1 MSCGCERWAEHLF
14 EPEEALS
21 SAEREGLAAHLA
33 ECEEC
38 SAEREM
44 FLDSW
49 SCLDDMAEEELE
61 CSPMLR
67 ARVWEKIRE
76 EECCV
81 KPLLPKLVE
90 GADRSWRGHALKAAA
105 AAAAI
110 LLGFGLGRSLRS
122 GPEGAATP
130 PPGGQMAQSESF
142 LDPEMI
148 ELASRDGFSMDLFP
162 ESTQFSPLDREMM
175 SALAPAQES
184 REWLARERGVV
195 IPLQYISQGLPQRRG
210 RKAR

>member
-1 MSCGCERWAEHLF
+1 MSCECESWAEHLF

-21 SAEREGLAAHLA
+21 EAEREGLAAHLA
-33 ECEEC
+33 ACEDC
-38 SAEREM
+38 AIEREM

-49 SCLDDMAEEELE
+49 SCLDDIVEEELE

-110 LLGFGLGRSLRS
+110 LLGFGMGRSLRS
-122 GPEGAATP
+122 TPEGVPSPVA
-130 PPGGQMAQSESF
+130 GSMAQSDGS

-162 ESTQFSPLDREMM
+162 ESTQFTPIDREMM
-175 SALAPAQES
+175 NALAPAQEP

-195 IPLQYISQGLPQRRG
+195 IPLQYISQGMPQRRG